1 MKKILIGTTVL
12 VIILCGCG
20 SANYFPEKKTLKQ
33 KKIEARETKN
43 ENFIQLNDGTIISY
57 SDLTYKVSNGYLY
70 GDGKKLDYR
79 FDSIRMFQTNKFCV
93 VRYESTVK
101 LQNGNDKK
109 SSLKLERIIK
119 GKINAFVGSEYQN
132 NLYNSASTSGVFIN
146 ESSNQKAT
154 RAGGNV
160 RVYYLQKGDN
170 GEIIR
175 FSKQGLRS
183 MVADN
188 KSLKDKDYFNEIM
201 KKSKFELKNI
211 IDVLEEYN

>member
-1 MKKILIGTTVL
+1 MKKILISTTVL
-12 VIILCGCG
+12 IIILCGCG
-20 SANYFPEKKTLKQ
+20 SANYFPERKTLKE
-33 KKIEARETKN
+33 KKIEARDTKN
-43 ENFIQLNDGTIISY
+43 ENFIQLNDGKIISY
-57 SDLTYKVSNGYLY
+57 TDLTYKISNGYLY

-79 FDSIRMFQTNKFCV
+79 FDSIRMFQTNKFCA
-93 VRYESTVK
+93 VRYQTSEKLPNSTYNVRNN
-101 LQNGNDKK
+101 L
-109 SSLKLERIIK
+109 LERIIK
-119 GKINAFVGSEYQN
+119 GKINAFVGSDYQN

-146 ESSNQKAT
+146 ESSSQKAT
-154 RAGGNV
+154 RSGGYV

-188 KSLKDKDYFNEIM
+188 KTLKDKDYFNEII

-211 IDVLEEYN
+211 IDVLDEYN